1 MSFKVFPG
9 FANDLVSFVGKLEC
23 VVAVCQILD
32 IFLFPLFVR
41 KSSFEEVVHSFRS
54 AQKSIRFPVYF
65 IKILRNVS

>member
-9 FANDLVSFVGKLEC
+9 FANDLVRVVGKLEC

-32 IFLFPLFVR
+32 VLLLPLFVW
-41 KSSFEEVVHSFRS
+41 KSSFEEAVHSFRS

-65 IKILRNVS
+65 IKILRDVS